1 MAEAGIFIG
10 WGANVPGRE
19 EKGLEVFNESVAYWG
34 QLEEDGKIESF
45 EVVLLTP
52 HGGDLE
58 GFALLRGSRD
68 QVGTLIVDEEFER
81 TTARATLIVQNVGIV
96 PGGARRGPRPLD
108 RDLPG
113 GDRRSRLGLS
123 AIRARFSACRRRCA
137 LLERPSG
144 RAGRSSPRSSASR

>member
-10 WGANVPGRE
+10 WGASTPGRE
-19 EKGLEVFNESVAYWG
+19 AKGLEVFNESVAYWG
-34 QLEEDGKIESF
+34 KLQEDGKIESF

-81 TTARATLIVQNVGIV
+81 TTARATLIVQHVGVV
-96 PGGARRGPRPLD
+96 PAV
-108 RDLPG
+108 
-113 GDRRSRLGLS
+113 LGEGL
-123 AIRARFSACRRRCA
+123 
-137 LLERPSG
+137 
-144 RAGRSSPRSSASR
+144 GRSIGMYQEEIAGVA

>member
-10 WGANVPGRE
+10 WGASTPGRE
-19 EKGLEVFNESVAYWG
+19 AKGLEVFNESVAYWG
-34 QLEEDGKIESF
+34 KLQEDGKIESF

-81 TTARATLIVQNVGIV
+81 TTARATLIVQHVGIV
-96 PGGARRGPRPLD
+96 PAV
-108 RDLPG
+108 
-113 GDRRSRLGLS
+113 LGEGL
-123 AIRARFSACRRRCA
+123 
-137 LLERPSG
+137 
-144 RAGRSSPRSSASR
+144 GRSIGIYQEEIAGVA